1 MNPLLSRLSHFT
13 STPYPYLY
21 RHLSK
26 VWKILVLIFVLSFM
40 FSYFFEPFEVNRA
53 EHKVDYFWICVIHAL
68 HPMLIALLYFSI
80 YNRFLKNDSRWS
92 IGKEAK
98 HLSIL
103 LVLFGLGSFL
113 IRDLIYD
120 KPDNWELRYL
130 IEELSNTLGVGILLL
145 LIVLPVNLKRLQ
157 HKYHI
162 GEKAFPLPLLQSTDQ
177 NNCIEIISSIS
188 SENFELDISKL
199 LYVKVDGNYL
209 DLFIKYEEGLEKK
222 IIRQSLKTLSN
233 QLQNYPHIFQSHR
246 SYLVNL
252 TFVES
257 VSGNA
262 QGFSLKLTD
271 IASCIPVSRS
281 QVKDFRQRFSK
292 PIDINAAH
300 HKAL

>member
-120 KPDNWELRYL
+120 KPDNWEWRYL
-130 IEELSNTLGVGILLL
+130 IEEVSNTLGVGILLL
-145 LIVLPVNLKRLQ
+145 LIVLPLNLQRLQ
-157 HKYHI
+157 HKYRI
-162 GEKAFPLPLLQSTDQ
+162 GEKAFQLPLPQTIDQ
-177 NNCIEIISSIS
+177 NNCIEIKSSIL
-188 SENFELDISKL
+188 SENFELNISKL
-199 LYVKVDGNYL
+199 MYVKVDGNYL

-222 IIRQSLKTLSN
+222 MIRQSLKSLSN
-233 QLQNYPHIFQSHR
+233 QLKDYPYIFQCHR

-252 TFVES
+252 TQVQK

-262 QGFSLKLTD
+262 QGYSLSLCNNKV
-271 IASCIPVSRS
+271 SIPVSRS
-281 QVKDFRQRFSK
+281 KIEAFQQQV
-292 PIDINAAH
+292 PIST
-300 HKAL
+300 